1 MTDADG
7 NVGAAIVRDFM
18 NGTDVQGTEEGA

>member
-7 NVGAAIVRDFM
+7 NVGEAIVRGFM
-18 NGTDVQGTEEGA
+18 NGTDVQRTEEGA